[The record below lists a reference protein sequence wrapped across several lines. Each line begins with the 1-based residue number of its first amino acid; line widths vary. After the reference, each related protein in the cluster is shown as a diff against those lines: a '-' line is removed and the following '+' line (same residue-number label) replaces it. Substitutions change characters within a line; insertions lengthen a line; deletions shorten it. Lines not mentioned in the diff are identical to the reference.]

1 MLSKRL
7 KRKITRICVGPKYLC
22 TGQGVTLAGRILL
35 ILPLSG
41 IGSRTLLQIAHA
53 KAHGLGQRQGF
64 FLRSKCP
71 YQTLDIKGGVHLQNS
86 AMVASNRQCKEQTA
100 HDLETVVINNP
111 NATHPPQIVTAL
123 VVSQSKLVLQEAEI
137 ENGDRSQ
144 CEIEDTATLLTAYKA
159 EIGIHWT

>member
-1 MLSKRL
+1 MRY
-7 KRKITRICVGPKYLC
+7 RQRYLC

-35 ILPLSG
+35 IPPLSG
-41 IGSRTLLQIAHA
+41 MGSRTLLQIAHA

-64 FLRSKCP
+64 FHPSKCP
-71 YQTLDIKGGVHLQNS
+71 YQTFDIKGWVHLQNS
-86 AMVASNRQCKEQTA
+86 AMVAPNRQCKEQMT
-100 HDLETVVINNP
+100 HDLETVVINSP
-111 NATHPPQIVTAL
+111 NATHPPQIVTAS
-123 VVSQSKLVLQEAEI
+123 VVSQSKLVLQEAKI